1 MKLNVYSPY
10 DSVISFQRMYS
21 REKKIYIHKK
31 SYIKIYKQNLFIANY
46 QSRQKLE
53 TIEMSTDGRKI
64 NYIYTVEFHATVK
77 RNELLIHG
85 MTKITLKNMVIKPV
99 TKEFML

>member
-21 REKKIYIHKK
+21 REMKTYIHKK
-31 SYIKIYKQNLFIANY
+31 FYIKLYKQNLFIANY
-46 QSRQKLE
+46 QSKQKLE
-53 TIEMSTDGRKI
+53 TIEMSTNGRKN
-64 NYIYTVEFHATVK
+64 NYIYTVKFHAIVK

-85 MTKITLKNMVIKPV
+85 MTWINLKNMVIKPV
-99 TKEFML
+99 TKEFMP